1 MNSCLQRKKPSGLG
15 FLCMDSYGLGSVLAV
30 NFTLIPHPWMNEP
43 DQCVTMYRKAS
54 VGSDRVSAQ
63 QEHAI
68 LRAVRQSLLCEGMK
82 APGSAAENDE

>member
-1 MNSCLQRKKPSGLG
+1 MNSYLQRKKPSGLG

-68 LRAVRQSLLCEGMK
+68 LRAVRQSLL
-82 APGSAAENDE
+82 